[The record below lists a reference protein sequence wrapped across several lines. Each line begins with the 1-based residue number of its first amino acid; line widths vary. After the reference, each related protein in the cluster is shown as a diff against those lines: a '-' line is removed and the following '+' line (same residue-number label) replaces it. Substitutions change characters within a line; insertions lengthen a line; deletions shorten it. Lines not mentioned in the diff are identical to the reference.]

1 MTSSSHSL
9 ALSGPVTPNKAR
21 HLEQSLLAVA
31 GVTDA
36 NVSASHGRVSITF
49 DNTRTSTDALQAA
62 LHELE
67 QAPVPAPAHHEGGC
81 CGGCGG

>member
-1 MTSSSHSL
+1 MNASHSL

-21 HLEQSLLAVA
+21 HLEQALLGVA
-31 GVTDA
+31 GVLDA

-49 DNTRTSTDALQAA
+49 DGARISLQDLQTAL
-62 LHELE
+62 LDLE
-67 QAPVPAPAHHEGGC
+67 QAPTPAPAHHEGGC